1 MDSAPNLPVLPPEQ
15 VSVRL
20 AAVEESIVEIR
31 EENYQKQ
38 SAQASSLLALAEDA
52 RAMRE
57 DLTKLAENFES
68 TSRTLVNGMLRM
80 GARQGRMEVKF
91 QETARERIGNMDQLH
106 PEKQEDLRELRD
118 RLDRQSLRTKEA
130 HDQAAR
136 ARQDS
141 AHAIEEAQAAQ
152 GKADQAQ
159 QDAAQA
165 KKYVLHLT
173 KSQAAGGAGVT
184 TLLGAAVARGPEIL
198 EWLIHLFK

>member
-20 AAVEESIVEIR
+20 ASVEQSIVELR
-31 EENYQKQ
+31 EDGYQKQ
-38 SAQASSLLALAEDA
+38 SAQASSLLVLAEDA

-57 DLTKLAENFES
+57 DLTKLADNFES
-68 TSRTLVNGMLRM
+68 TSRTIVNGMLRM
-80 GARQGRMEVKF
+80 GARQGRMEVKI
-91 QETARERIGNMDQLH
+91 QEIAREKIGNVEQLH
-106 PEKQEDLRELRD
+106 PEKQDDLKELRD
-118 RLDRQSLRTKEA
+118 RLERQSLRTREA
-130 HDQAAR
+130 EQQAAR

-141 AHAIEEAQAAQ
+141 AHAIETAHAARGAADKAQE
-152 GKADQAQ
+152 
-159 QDAAQA
+159 DAAQA